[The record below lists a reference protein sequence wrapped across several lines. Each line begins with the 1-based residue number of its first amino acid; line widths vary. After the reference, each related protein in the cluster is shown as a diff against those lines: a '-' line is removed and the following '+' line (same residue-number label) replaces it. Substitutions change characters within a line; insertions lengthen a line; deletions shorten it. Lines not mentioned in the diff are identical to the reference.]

1 MLNGTELK
9 YYKPNRRA
17 LKGVINLDSWC
28 KLVKGQSPECFQLVT
43 PKKTYHLVC
52 KSEQE
57 CMEWL
62 QGTWLSC
69 VAVQRTILIMEPTIN
84 LYTKT
89 MSIAVNIMNLVIL
102 CMLPNTKH
110 PLVQSG

>member
-1 MLNGTELK
+1 MIETLHSLIFQTTEKSGYLRKMDIKLRKWNRRWFVLKDTELK
-9 YYKPNRRA
+9 YYKPNKKA

-28 KLVKGQSPECFQLVT
+28 KLVKSQNPESFQLVT

-62 QGTWLSC
+62 QCKL
-69 VAVQRTILIMEPTIN
+69 
-84 LYTKT
+84 
-89 MSIAVNIMNLVIL
+89 
-102 CMLPNTKH
+102 
-110 PLVQSG
+110 PLVWLHGCT

>member
-1 MLNGTELK
+1 MKHFTHFQTTEKSGYLRKMDIKLRKWNRRWFVLKDTELK
-9 YYKPNRRA
+9 YYKPNKKA

-28 KLVKGQSPECFQLVT
+28 KLVKSQNPESFQLVT

-62 QGTWLSC
+62 QCKL
-69 VAVQRTILIMEPTIN
+69 
-84 LYTKT
+84 
-89 MSIAVNIMNLVIL
+89 
-102 CMLPNTKH
+102 
-110 PLVQSG
+110 PLVWLHGCT